1 MLSIHS
7 AVLVLQKHY
16 LAKQI
21 LYETSVPS
29 TSKFFSDALP
39 SSHVY
44 FLECHVDAKGTFSIE
59 TPLFLQAVLENGELT
74 FAPIDVQAT
83 IQLHLAFP
91 VTLLNDH
98 EPSTGNYRLDNSA
111 KISCIEIRP
120 DDSGSLVN
128 R

>member
-21 LYETSVPS
+21 LYEISVPS

-44 FLECHVDAKGTFSIE
+44 FLKCHVDAKGTFSIE

-74 FAPIDVQAT
+74 LAPIDVQAT
-83 IQLHLAFP
+83 IQLHLAMTMNP
-91 VTLLNDH
+91 LQGI
-98 EPSTGNYRLDNSA
+98 TGWITPPKYLALKSDQMTRA
-111 KISCIEIRP
+111 A
-120 DDSGSLVN
+120 
-128 R
+128 